1 MSTAHL
7 LELVDAR
14 NYRELF
20 ISELGWNNPDQ
31 PSRDLEVD
39 GQTFTMTQV
48 AGYKGLRIW
57 YCGELPPRRI
67 QRILDEMIGQD
78 SHERLIIFA
87 TDERQEWR
95 WPRRAQLGG
104 VNAKLLVHGHVAGEV
119 DEHLGV
125 QLAAI
130 AIDFDDDISLLELLA
145 KMRLAFDAE
154 AEAASVKAARLMGR
168 LYTELE
174 ASQSSERDATLLL
187 ARLLFLFF
195 GDDSG
200 MWTAG
205 MFQRFVVNHTSAAEL
220 DSQLT
225 ALFTVL
231 DTDNREGLGLGTSP
245 LAEFRYINGGLFSDD
260 LTIVPLT
267 EGFRN
272 ALLEASDFDWGVI
285 SPAVFGSMF
294 QTVKNKDARRGG
306 GEHYTSETN
315 ILKTIRP
322 LFLDELNARLDA
334 SWDSRKGLTQLH
346 AELGKLRFIDPACGC
361 GNFLIVSY
369 RELRALELEVIKR
382 LRDLDIIEGRV
393 TVASRGQLS
402 FDVTGDIKVTLDH
415 FYGIE
420 IEEWPARIAETAM
433 LLVDHLANLRM
444 EQDFGLAPDRLP
456 IRIAPTI
463 VHADALEADWSSILP
478 VTDHTYV
485 LGNPPFVGLSLR
497 TDAQTAALKRVWG
510 NGYHG
515 TLDFVSGW
523 YKKAIDYV
531 GNTQARVALVSTNS
545 ICQGEQVAPLWGAVL
560 NAGFGI
566 DFAHKTFAWTTE
578 APGGAAVHVV
588 IVGISKNGQR
598 NPILYDYDTPF
609 SVPTQHS
616 VRNISPYLVEG
627 PSTVVFPQTH
637 PIGPDLPRVAYGNKP
652 TDGGYLIV
660 EPEDYQRFAD
670 DPIAAKYL
678 RKYIGARE
686 ILHAEDRWCL
696 WMPEIAAGD
705 LESSAL
711 LQSRVDAVAVFRSE
725 SKAIST
731 REFGNPTLFRQI
743 AQPDMP
749 YLAIPRHVSESRLYF
764 TAGYYGPETIASDAT
779 FIAPDP
785 DGIALG
791 IISSSMFIT
800 WLKTI
805 GGRLKSDV
813 RFSKLGVWNTFP
825 LPAIDSADK
834 KAVSNAGK
842 KIREVR
848 EQFAETSLA
857 NLYDPFLIPR
867 ALTDAHTCLDAIV
880 DRLISGEDST
890 MTETDRIRILF
901 AKYTELT
908 TLGQLSIPAE
918 TNRRRAARAR
928 R

>member
-7 LELVDAR
+7 LDLVDAR
-14 NYRELF
+14 EYRELF
-20 ISELGWNNPDQ
+20 ITELGWSNPDQ
-31 PSRDLEVD
+31 PARELEVD
-39 GQTFTMTQV
+39 GESYAMTQV

-57 YCGELPPRRI
+57 YCAQLPARKV
-67 QRILDEMIGQD
+67 QRVLDEMIGQE

-87 TDERQEWR
+87 TDELQEWR

-104 VNAKLLVHGHVAGEV
+104 ANAKLLVHRHIAGQL
-119 DEHLGV
+119 DEHLGN

-130 AIDFDDDISLLELLA
+130 TIDFDDDISLLDLLA

-168 LYTELE
+168 LYSELE
-174 ASQSSERDATLLL
+174 ASESNERDATLLL
-187 ARLLFLFF
+187 ARLRFLFF

-200 MWTAG
+200 MWKAG
-205 MFQRFVVNHTSAAEL
+205 MFQRYVADHTSASEL
-220 DSQLT
+220 DSQLS

-231 DTDNREGLGLGTSP
+231 DTENRGSLELGSGP
-245 LAEFRYINGGLFSDD
+245 LAEFRYINGGLFSDE
-260 LTIVPLT
+260 LMIVPLT

-272 ALLEASDFDWGVI
+272 ALLDACDFDWGVI

-322 LFLDELNARLDA
+322 LFLDKLNARLES
-334 SWDSRKGLTQLH
+334 SWDSRKELTKLH
-346 AELGKLRFIDPACGC
+346 ADLGKLRFIDPACGC

-369 RELRALELEVIKR
+369 RELRALELELIKR
-382 LRDLDIIEGRV
+382 QRDLDIIEGRV

-444 EQDFGLAPDRLP
+444 GQDFGLAPDRLP

-463 VHADALEADWSSILP
+463 VHDDALEADWSSILP
-478 VTDHTYV
+478 VTDYTYV

-497 TDAQTAALKRVWG
+497 TDEQTAALKKVWG
-510 NGYHG
+510 KGYHG

-531 GNTQARVALVSTNS
+531 GDTQARVALVSTNS

-588 IVGISKNGQR
+588 IVGISRSAQR
-598 NPILYDYDTPF
+598 DPVLYNYETPF

-616 VRNISPYLVEG
+616 VPNISPYLVEG
-627 PSTVVFPQTH
+627 PSTVVFPQTR
-637 PIGPDLPRVAYGNKP
+637 PLGPDLPLVAYGNKP
-652 TDGGYLIV
+652 TDGGFLIV
-660 EPEDYQRFAD
+660 ESEDHQRFAN

-696 WMPEIAAGD
+696 WMTDLAPGD

-711 LQSRVDAVAVFRSE
+711 LQSRVDAVANFRAE

-731 REFGNPTLFRQI
+731 REFGSHTLFRQI
-743 AQPDMP
+743 AQPDLP

-764 TAGYYGPETIASDAT
+764 TAGFFGPETIASDAT
-779 FIAPDP
+779 FVAPDP

-825 LPAIDSADK
+825 IPQLSNADK
-834 KAVSNAGK
+834 KAVSDAGQ

-848 EQFAETSLA
+848 EQFVDSSLA
-857 NLYDPFLIPR
+857 NLYDPALIPR
-867 ALTDAHTCLDAIV
+867 ALTDAHSDLDLIV
-880 DRLISGEDST
+880 DRLISGEDGVL
-890 MTETDRIRILF
+890 TERDRIRILF

-908 TLGQLSIPAE
+908 TGGQLSMPAE
-918 TNRRRAARAR
+918 KKRRRSTPAR